1 MVKSPSNKIYLKQK
15 FFGFKMHEGKLID
28 ENIDEFTKLVLDLES
43 LGVKIEDEDQA
54 MIFLNSLPKVFGQ
67 LRDILKYNKDFF
79 IFVRCSAQRNQ
90 KDRS

>member
-1 MVKSPSNKIYLKQK
+1 MVRSLPNRIYLKQN

-79 IFVRCSAQRNQ
+79 IFVRCSA
-90 KDRS
+90 